1 MMTLNLVGVTITCAL
16 GILGLV
22 RPTVAARFTSI
33 TPDGKTGLSE
43 IRATYGGFFLAL
55 GVHCLVVQEDLAF
68 SMLGIAWLGAAGGR
82 MVSVVV
88 DQSREAKNLGGVLF
102 EGCIG
107 VLLLL

>member
-1 MMTLNLVGVTITCAL
+1 MTLNLVGATITCVL

-22 RPTVAARFTSI
+22 CPMVAARFTSI
-33 TPDGKTGLSE
+33 QPDGKTGLSE

-55 GVHCLVVQEDLAF
+55 GAHGLVVQEDLAF

-82 MVSVVV
+82 MVSVLV